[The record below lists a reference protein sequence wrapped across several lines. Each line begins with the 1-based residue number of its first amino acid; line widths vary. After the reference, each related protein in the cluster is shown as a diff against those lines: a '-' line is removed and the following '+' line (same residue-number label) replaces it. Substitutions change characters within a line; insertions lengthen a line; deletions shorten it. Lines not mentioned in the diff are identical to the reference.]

1 MTLFPAGLAAVAL
14 MVAAA
19 VLAIGHWQGTLDYA
33 AAHTTFLAG
42 AAVITLG
49 ALGMSAAAAVA
60 LTRP

>member
-1 MTLFPAGLAAVAL
+1 MTLFPAGLTAVAL
-14 MVAAA
+14 TVAAA
-19 VLAIGHWQGTLDYA
+19 VLALSHWQGTLDYA

-49 ALGMSAAAAVA
+49 AMGMSAAAALA